1 MYEIVLLVG
10 LFYIFHI
17 KGKRFEQIRWG
28 VWLPWAY
35 FRPVPAD
42 YVQTAVKQL
51 LLQLPHTYLALSVSG
66 ALSISGSLSSTSS
79 LAPFL
84 VLFSY
89 NKSIAPE
96 LPKSKFFFIYYFLL
110 SLVNKAYINPYVTAK
125 SNTILNQRKAI
136 FFL

>member
-1 MYEIVLLVG
+1 VYEIVLLVG

-51 LLQLPHTYLALSVSG
+51 LLQLPYTYLALSVSG
-66 ALSISGSLSSTSS
+66 PLSISGAISSSTSAQ
-79 LAPFL
+79 LLFL
-84 VLFSY
+84 FLFHY
-89 NKSIAPE
+89 RYSIR
-96 LPKSKFFFIYYFLL
+96 
-110 SLVNKAYINPYVTAK
+110 NAK
-125 SNTILNQRKAI
+125 KQI
-136 FFL
+136 FVS